1 MLLRPV
7 DFLYLA
13 SFPTLMTVGQLL
25 FKRCAI
31 ADPGASLAKLLPLLM
46 RMPVFYLTLGLY
58 GVSTLLWIWLIG
70 RYTLSIAYPFAAM
83 AVVFVPLL
91 EVFIYK
97 QKLAP
102 AYWVG
107 LLLVIAGILI
117 IVRSKG

>member
-1 MLLRPV
+1 
-7 DFLYLA
+7 
-13 SFPTLMTVGQLL
+13 
-25 FKRCAI
+25 
-31 ADPGASLAKLLPLLM
+31 
-46 RMPVFYLTLGLY
+46 
-58 GVSTLLWIWLIG
+58 
-70 RYTLSIAYPFAAM
+70 M